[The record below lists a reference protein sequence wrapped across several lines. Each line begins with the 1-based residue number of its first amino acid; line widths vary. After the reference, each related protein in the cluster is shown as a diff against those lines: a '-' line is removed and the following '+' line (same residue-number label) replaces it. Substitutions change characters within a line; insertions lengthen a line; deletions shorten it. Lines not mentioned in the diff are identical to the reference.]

1 MAETRKV
8 FPIQTFVSLLRG
20 KPGAYSNDVL
30 ELLSFVTSKKV
41 DKEFAPFAAGL
52 VKSWIYEQHP
62 ELARAKKEEVTELGE
77 NVSIMS
83 LPPDMQEEV
92 DAIFD
97 QLQEYKQTLQQQ
109 KDTIAEYEG
118 TLEENKKKIAALES
132 KVQDFESQ
140 AQEEGEKKIMAS
152 SSKVDDYL
160 KKVDDLLAKIDE
172 VKKHGVVTVSG
183 EAGAAGGA
191 AEAAGGGGGTGEPEE
206 DFGFGGSAGPAEGDF
221 GF

>member
-30 ELLSFVTSKKV
+30 ELLGFVTNKNV
-41 DKEFAPFAAGL
+41 DKEFAPFAAAL
-52 VKSWIYEQHP
+52 AKAWIYEQHP

-77 NVSIMS
+77 NVSIMAF
-83 LPPDMQEEV
+83 PPDMQEEV

-109 KDTIAEYEG
+109 KDKIAEHEG
-118 TLEENKKKIAALES
+118 TLEQNKQKISSLEA
-132 KVQDFESQ
+132 KVQDYEAQ
-140 AQEEGEKKIMAS
+140 AQQEGEKKIMAS

-183 EAGAAGGA
+183 ETGAAGAAA
-191 AEAAGGGGGTGEPEE
+191 DAGGGGTGEPVE
-206 DFGFGGSAGPAEGDF
+206 DFGFGGSAGPSEGDF

>member
-30 ELLSFVTSKKV
+30 ELLSFVTNKSV
-41 DKEFAPFAAGL
+41 DKEFAPFAASL
-52 VKSWIYEQHP
+52 AKAWIYEQHP

-77 NVSIMS
+77 NVSVMTF
-83 LPPDMQEEV
+83 PPDMQEEV

-97 QLQEYKQTLQQQ
+97 QLQEQKQTLKQQ
-109 KDTIAEYEG
+109 KDSIAEYEG
-118 TLEENKKKIAALES
+118 TLEENKKKIASLES
-132 KVQDFESQ
+132 KVQDYEAQ

-152 SSKVDDYL
+152 ASKVDDYL
-160 KKVDDLLAKIDE
+160 KKVDDLLAKIEE

-183 EAGAAGGA
+183 EGGAAAGGA
-191 AEAAGGGGGTGEPEE
+191 EAAGGGGTGEPEE

>member
-30 ELLSFVTSKKV
+30 ELLSFVTNKNV
-41 DKEFAPFAAGL
+41 DKEFAPFAAAL
-52 VKSWIYEQHP
+52 AKAWIYEQHP

-83 LPPDMQEEV
+83 FPADMQEEM
-92 DAIFD
+92 DALFD
-97 QLQEYKQTLQQQ
+97 QLQEQKQTLQEQ
-109 KDTIAEYEG
+109 KDKIAEYEG
-118 TLEENKKKIAALES
+118 TLEQNKQKISSLEA
-132 KVQDFESQ
+132 KVQDYEAQ
-140 AQEEGEKKIMAS
+140 AQDEGEKKIMAS
-152 SSKVDDYL
+152 SSKVDDHL

-183 EAGAAGGA
+183 EAGAAGAA
-191 AEAAGGGGGTGEPEE
+191 AESGGGTGEPEE

>member
-30 ELLSFVTSKKV
+30 ELLSFVANKNV
-41 DKEFAPFAAGL
+41 DKEFAPFAAAL
-52 VKSWIYEQHP
+52 AKAWIYEQHP

-77 NVSIMS
+77 NVSIMAF
-83 LPPDMQEEV
+83 PEDMQEEV

-97 QLQEYKQTLQQQ
+97 QLQEQKQTLQEQ
-109 KDTIAEYEG
+109 KDKIAEYEG
-118 TLEENKKKIAALES
+118 TLEENKSKIASLET
-132 KVQDFESQ
+132 KVQDYEAQ

-183 EAGAAGGA
+183 EAGAAGAA
-191 AEAAGGGGGTGEPEE
+191 AESGEGTGEPEE
-206 DFGFGGSAGPAEGDF
+206 DFGFGGSAGPAEGEF

>member
-30 ELLSFVTSKKV
+30 ELLSFVANKNV
-41 DKEFAPFAAGL
+41 DKESAPFAAAL
-52 VKSWIYEQHP
+52 AKAWIYEQHP

-83 LPPDMQEEV
+83 FPADMQEEV

-97 QLQEYKQTLQQQ
+97 QLQEQKQTLQEQ
-109 KDTIAEYEG
+109 KDKIAEYEG
-118 TLEENKKKIAALES
+118 TLEQNKQKIASLES

-140 AQEEGEKKIMAS
+140 AQEEGEKQIMAS

-183 EAGAAGGA
+183 EAGGAGGA
-191 AEAAGGGGGTGEPEE
+191 AADSGAGTGEPEE
-206 DFGFGGSAGPAEGDF
+206 DFGFGGSSGPAEGDF

>member
-8 FPIQTFVSLLRG
+8 FPMQTFVSYLRG

-30 ELLSFVTSKKV
+30 ELLSFVTGKEV
-41 DKEFAPFAAGL
+41 DKEFAPFASGL
-52 VKSWIYEQHP
+52 VKAWIYEQHP

-92 DAIFD
+92 DAVFQ

-109 KDTIAEYEG
+109 KEKIAEYEG
-118 TLEENKKKIAALES
+118 TLEENKKKIASLET
-132 KVQDFESQ
+132 KVQDYESQ
-140 AQEEGEKKIMAS
+140 MQEEGEKKIMAS

-160 KKVDDLLAKIDE
+160 SKVDDLLAKIEE

-183 EAGAAGGA
+183 EGGAAAAGGG
-191 AEAAGGGGGTGEPEE
+191 AEATGGGTGEPEE
-206 DFGFGGSAGPAEGDF
+206 DFGFGGSSGPSEGDF

>member
-30 ELLSFVTSKKV
+30 ELLSFVTNKNV
-41 DKEFAPFAAGL
+41 DKESAPFAAAL
-52 VKSWIYEQHP
+52 AKAWIYEQHP

-77 NVSIMS
+77 NVSIMTF
-83 LPPDMQEEV
+83 PADMQEEV

-97 QLQEYKQTLQQQ
+97 QLQEQKKTLQEQ
-109 KDTIAEYEG
+109 KDKIAEYEG
-118 TLEENKKKIAALES
+118 TLEQNKQKLASLEA

-140 AQEEGEKKIMAS
+140 AQDEGEKKIMAS

-183 EAGAAGGA
+183 DAGGA
-191 AEAAGGGGGTGEPEE
+191 GGGAAAADSGGGTGQPEE